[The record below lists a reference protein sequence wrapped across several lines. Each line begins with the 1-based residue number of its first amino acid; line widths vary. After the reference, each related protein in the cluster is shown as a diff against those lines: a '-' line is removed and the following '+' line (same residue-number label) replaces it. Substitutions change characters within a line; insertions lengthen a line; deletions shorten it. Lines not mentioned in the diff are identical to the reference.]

1 VYLKDT
7 SINERDELSAP
18 EQIRPQGFF
27 YHFSI
32 TKAGENK

>member
-1 VYLKDT
+1 VYITDS

-18 EQIRPQGFF
+18 EQIRPQGLY